1 LLSQNWWRESSTFFR
16 SKCGS
21 KKRRKKLLSKLDTD
35 SEAVFRAMEAHQ
47 GLSYANARRAE
58 YGAVPIQQ
66 RAACVQQFASDFVQ
80 RNAPCTY
87 QPLSLNFN

>member
-1 LLSQNWWRESSTFFR
+1 M
-16 SKCGS
+16 
-21 KKRRKKLLSKLDTD
+21 SKLDTD